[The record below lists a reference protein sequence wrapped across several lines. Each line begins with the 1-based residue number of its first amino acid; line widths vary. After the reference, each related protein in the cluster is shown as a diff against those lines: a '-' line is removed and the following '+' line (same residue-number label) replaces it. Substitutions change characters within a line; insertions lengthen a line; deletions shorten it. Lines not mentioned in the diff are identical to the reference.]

1 MEYTTLQTTPEI
13 FKFTLAVELEECI
26 SSLKEISPLRVFDS
40 IQLQLKDLYKCLY
53 PQLLFS
59 AEGFEVWLKDK
70 LEDKPLSCYGN
81 WIWYPKERELVHLLP
96 ENEFILVRTN
106 RNKYKITQQEQEI
119 LGQKVVGIIGLSVGQ
134 TVAIAI
140 AMERGAGEIRLADFD
155 TIDLSNLNRLRCSIT
170 DIDLNKAEICARE
183 IWRIDPY
190 LKVRIFKDGLHAGN
204 IDAFFTE
211 GTKLDLLI
219 EECDALDIKVLAR
232 HKAKALGIPVLMET
246 NDRCLIDI
254 ERFDLEPERPL
265 LHGLMGDLDPE
276 KLKGLS
282 QEEKITYLMPM
293 VGLQA
298 LSERMKASM
307 IEVQSSISSWPQL
320 ASAVTMGAGVAADLS
335 RKILLN
341 ESTVSGRF
349 YVDLDELIPQ
359 PIQQKT
365 AIESEIR
372 PALLQDQELKA
383 YISKARFEPKP
394 DLLNEIDKQNL
405 LKACIHAPSGGNCQP
420 WKFYFHQGNFY
431 IFHEMHHS
439 VSMLDFGH
447 FGTYLSIGA
456 VVENARIYANSLG
469 LLLNCNYFPDAS
481 NTLLVAALNF
491 EKSFG
496 QVGHDL
502 TVQQLFERHTNRLF
516 TTRKELEVEH
526 EKALLDLIGSNRIG
540 NLALIKDAAEMK
552 EVAEILTEA
561 EKLLL
566 LNPRGHQD
574 IFEREIRWTKEE
586 AEAKKD
592 GIDLATLNMS
602 KAEVIAL
609 KVAGSRKVMEWVSKF
624 DGGEAFKKN
633 TKKAIA
639 ASSAI
644 GILSMPFQN
653 VEAYLHGGELM
664 ERIWIKCNAL
674 GLAFQPVTQFSYLLA
689 RAVNKG
695 NDLNRVEY
703 EKLIVLK
710 NQLIL
715 KFPNLIQR
723 EIVFIFR
730 IGYTEKTPVMAMRRE
745 IETMVIKD

>member
-1 MEYTTLQTTPEI
+1 
-13 FKFTLAVELEECI
+13 
-26 SSLKEISPLRVFDS
+26 
-40 IQLQLKDLYKCLY
+40 
-53 PQLLFS
+53 
-59 AEGFEVWLKDK
+59 
-70 LEDKPLSCYGN
+70 
-81 WIWYPKERELVHLLP
+81 
-96 ENEFILVRTN
+96 
-106 RNKYKITQQEQEI
+106 
-119 LGQKVVGIIGLSVGQ
+119 
-134 TVAIAI
+134 
-140 AMERGAGEIRLADFD
+140 
-155 TIDLSNLNRLRCSIT
+155 
-170 DIDLNKAEICARE
+170 
-183 IWRIDPY
+183 
-190 LKVRIFKDGLHAGN
+190 
-204 IDAFFTE
+204 
-211 GTKLDLLI
+211 
-219 EECDALDIKVLAR
+219 
-232 HKAKALGIPVLMET
+232 
-246 NDRCLIDI
+246 
-254 ERFDLEPERPL
+254 
-265 LHGLMGDLDPE
+265 
-276 KLKGLS
+276 
-282 QEEKITYLMPM
+282 
-293 VGLQA
+293 
-298 LSERMKASM
+298 
-307 IEVQSSISSWPQL
+307 
-320 ASAVTMGAGVAADLS
+320 
-335 RKILLN
+335 
-341 ESTVSGRF
+341 
-349 YVDLDELIPQ
+349 
-359 PIQQKT
+359 
-365 AIESEIR
+365 
-372 PALLQDQELKA
+372 
-383 YISKARFEPKP
+383 
-394 DLLNEIDKQNL
+394 
-405 LKACIHAPSGGNCQP
+405 
-420 WKFYFHQGNFY
+420 
-431 IFHEMHHS
+431 
-439 VSMLDFGH
+439 
-447 FGTYLSIGA
+447 
-456 VVENARIYANSLG
+456 
-469 LLLNCNYFPDAS
+469 
-481 NTLLVAALNF
+481 
-491 EKSFG
+491 
-496 QVGHDL
+496 
-502 TVQQLFERHTNRLF
+502 
-516 TTRKELEVEH
+516 
-526 EKALLDLIGSNRIG
+526 
-540 NLALIKDAAEMK
+540 LIKDAAEMK

>member
-1 MEYTTLQTTPEI
+1 MEYTTLQITPEI
-13 FKFTLAVELEECI
+13 LKFTQAVELEECI
-26 SSLKEISPLRVFDS
+26 SSLKEISPLKVFDS
-40 IQLQLKDLYKCLY
+40 IQLQLKDLYKCLH
-53 PQLLFS
+53 PQLPF
-59 AEGFEVWLKDK
+59 AAAAFEIWLKDR
-70 LEDKPLSCYGN
+70 LADKPLSCYGN
-81 WIWYPKERELVHLLP
+81 WIWYPRERDLVHLLP
-96 ENEFILVRTN
+96 EEEFILVRTN
-106 RNKYKITQQEQEI
+106 RNKYKITQQEQDI
-119 LGQKVVGIIGLSVGQ
+119 LSEKVVGIIGLSVGQ

-190 LKVRIFKDGLHAGN
+190 LKVRIFKEGLHAGN

-211 GTKLDLLI
+211 GAKLNLLI

-232 HKAKALGIPVLMET
+232 HKAKELGIPVLMET

-359 PIQQKT
+359 PIQLKT
-365 AIESEIR
+365 AIELEIR
-372 PALLQDQELKA
+372 PALLQEQELKT
-383 YISKARFEPKP
+383 YINKARFEPRP
-394 DLLNEIDKQNL
+394 DLLDEIEKQNL

-420 WKFYFHQGNFY
+420 WKFYFHQGNLY
-431 IFHEMHHS
+431 IFHELHHS

-469 LLLNCNYFPDAS
+469 LLLNCSYFPDAS
-481 NTLLVAALNF
+481 NTMLVAALNF

-496 QVGHDL
+496 QVGHVL

-516 TTRKELEVEH
+516 TIRKELDVEH

-540 NLALIKDAAEMK
+540 NLTLIKDAAEMK

-586 AEAKKD
+586 AEAKRD

-633 TKKAIA
+633 TKKVIA

-664 ERIWIKCNAL
+664 ERIWIKSNAM

-689 RAVNKG
+689 RAVNNG
-695 NDLNRVEY
+695 NGLNRVEY
-703 EKLIVLK
+703 EKLIELK

-715 KFPNLIQR
+715 RFPNLNQR